1 MADVDLKP
9 AYLITGSD
17 RPKVEHAVGRLR
29 RHFDAES
36 VDRLSAL
43 DTDGAAL
50 VALCNAGSL
59 FGGRRLVVVHDVD
72 GVRRDGRLSGG
83 WKVAEAEKVVA
94 YLASPSP
101 ETVLALVA
109 EELKDDA
116 KLAKAVTKV
125 GQVLRFDVPKR
136 HGQLEKW
143 VLDRFRAAGI
153 RAEPEAAKALV
164 QLAGDD
170 LHILASEVDK
180 IATWS
185 GGEPVG
191 EQEIWDLAA
200 PAGDTPVYRVTDAW
214 GRRDLPALV
223 RTIESM
229 LERSDRPPSVT
240 ISILA
245 ASLAREVGIVSRARP
260 LAEEGVSA
268 KAAAASLGLRS
279 DFRARNVLEFARN
292 YGERELESA
301 LERVAELDHAL
312 KGGSR
317 LSPLVELQR
326 ALGDLARAPGKP
338 GTGSRPPTG
347 HG

>member
-1 MADVDLKP
+1 VADVDLRP

-17 RPKVEHAVGRLR
+17 RPKVEHAVARLR
-29 RHFDAES
+29 RHFGPES

-43 DTDGAAL
+43 DTDGASV
-50 VALCNAGSL
+50 VAHCNAGSL

-72 GVRRDGRLSGG
+72 GARRDGRLSGG
-83 WKVAEAEKVVA
+83 WKVAEIDEVIAYVA
-94 YLASPSP
+94 APAP
-101 ETVLALVA
+101 DTILALVA

-116 KLAKAVTKV
+116 KLAKAVAKV

-143 VLDRFRAAGI
+143 VIDRFRAAGI

-191 EQEIWDLAA
+191 EQEVWDLAA

-214 GRRDLPALV
+214 GRRDLTGLV
-223 RTIESM
+223 RTTESM
-229 LERSDRPPSVT
+229 LERSDRPAAVT
-240 ISILA
+240 ISIVA
-245 ASLAREVGIVSRARP
+245 SSLAKEVALVSRARR
-260 LAEEGVSA
+260 LAEDGVSTKDA
-268 KAAAASLGLRS
+268 TARLGLRS

-301 LERVAELDHAL
+301 LVRVAELDHAL

-317 LSPLVELQR
+317 LAPLVELQR
-326 ALGDLARAPGKP
+326 AFGDLARAPGKP
-338 GTGSRPPTG
+338 GPGARPTSG
-347 HG
+347 RS